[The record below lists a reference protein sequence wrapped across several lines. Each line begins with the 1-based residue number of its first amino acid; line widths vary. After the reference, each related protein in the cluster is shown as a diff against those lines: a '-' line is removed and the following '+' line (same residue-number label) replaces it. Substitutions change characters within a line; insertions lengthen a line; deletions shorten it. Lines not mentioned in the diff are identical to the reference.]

1 MTMDTGGNLTVHG
14 AINATGPVTATGA
27 VICAAGKF
35 QIAPAYYLQRDSG
48 GNWNIVEN
56 GMTTFSIGPS
66 GGVTAQG
73 NITAA
78 GGEVSSVTY
87 WASGKQVLGPQIA
100 GWGASTGGA
109 RGPITATSTL
119 AQVAAALAQLL
130 TDLRTHGMI
139 GG

>member
-1 MTMDTGGNLTVHG
+1 VSDMTMDTGGNLTVHG

-87 WASGKQVLGPQIA
+87 WASRFSGRRSLA
-100 GWGASTGGA
+100 GGHLRAV
-109 RGPITATSTL
+109 RGDRSP
-119 AQVAAALAQLL
+119 
-130 TDLRTHGMI
+130 RPRPWPRWRRH
-139 GG
+139 